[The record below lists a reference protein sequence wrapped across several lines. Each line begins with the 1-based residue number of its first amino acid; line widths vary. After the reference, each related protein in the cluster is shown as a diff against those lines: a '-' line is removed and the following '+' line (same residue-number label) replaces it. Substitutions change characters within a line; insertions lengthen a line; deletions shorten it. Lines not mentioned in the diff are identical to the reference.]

1 MTRLV
6 LALAAGY
13 GAFLLYTW
21 RELGWEGVGLGPSVL
36 REDSRP
42 RGDRFR
48 DFLVQAGLEDIH
60 LVELLAVVA
69 VLGAVG
75 AGVAYAIFGGVIAP
89 VVIGAAAGAFPI
101 VAARQRRAQRR
112 AKAREAWP
120 RMIEEIRLQAT
131 TLGRSIP
138 QALLS
143 VGLRGPEQMRPAFE
157 AAQREWL
164 ISTDFT
170 RTVST
175 LKSRLADATADVV
188 CETLLVAHELG
199 GSDIGR
205 RLSGL
210 IEDRIADTQGRKDA
224 LSKQAGARFARR
236 FVLAVPLGMALAG
249 LRIGEGR
256 QAYQTGVGQIAVAVA
271 LAIIGVCWVW
281 ASRIMR
287 LPEEERVFQGRGV
300 S

>member
-6 LALAAGY
+6 FALAAGY
-13 GAFLLYTW
+13 GTFLLYTW
-21 RELGWEGVGLGPSVL
+21 REFGWEGVGLGPSVS
-36 REDSRP
+36 RETSQS
-42 RGDRFR
+42 RGDRLR
-48 DFLVQAGLEDIH
+48 DFLVQAGLDDIR
-60 LVELLAVVA
+60 LVELLAVVV

-75 AGVAYAIFGGVIAP
+75 AGVAYAIFGGVVAP
-89 VVIGAAAGAFPI
+89 VVIGLVAAAFPI
-101 VAARQRRAQRR
+101 AAARQRRAQRR

-143 VGLRGPEQMRPAFE
+143 VGLRGPEEMRPAFE

-164 ISTDFT
+164 ISTDFA
-170 RTVST
+170 RAVLT

-199 GSDIGR
+199 GSEVGK
-205 RLSGL
+205 RLEGL
-210 IEDRIADTQGRKDA
+210 IEDRIADNHGRKDA

-249 LRIGEGR
+249 LRIGDGR
-256 QAYQTGVGQIAVAVA
+256 EAYQTGLGQVAVAVA

-287 LPEEERVFQGRGV
+287 LPEEERVFYE
-300 S
+300 

>member
-21 RELGWEGVGLGPSVL
+21 MQFGWTGIGIGPSVS
-36 REDSRP
+36 REQSRS
-42 RGDRFR
+42 RSERLR
-48 DFLVQAGLEDIH
+48 DFLVQAGLEDIR
-60 LVELLAVVA
+60 LVELLAVAV

-75 AGVAYAIFGGVIAP
+75 AGVAYAIFGGVVAP
-89 VVIGAAAGAFPI
+89 VVIGAAGAAFPV

-112 AKAREAWP
+112 VKARDAWP

-164 ISTDFT
+164 ISTDFD

-175 LKSRLADATADVV
+175 LKNRLADATADVV

-199 GSDIGR
+199 GSDVGR
-205 RLSGL
+205 RLTGL

-249 LRIGEGR
+249 LRIGDGR
-256 QAYQTGVGQIAVAVA
+256 AAYQTGLGQAAVAVA
-271 LAIIGVCWVW
+271 LGIIGGCWVW

-287 LPEEERVFQGRGV
+287 LPEEERVFHE
-300 S
+300 